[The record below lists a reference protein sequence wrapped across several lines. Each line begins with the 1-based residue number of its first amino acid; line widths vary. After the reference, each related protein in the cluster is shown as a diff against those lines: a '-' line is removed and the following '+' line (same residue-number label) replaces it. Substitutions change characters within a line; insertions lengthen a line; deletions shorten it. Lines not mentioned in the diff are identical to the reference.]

1 MTNDLLPT
9 LMKAAIPAAGI
20 ALMLFAA
27 HRNRLSLAGDVGFQ
41 APKVVTAILFLLLWV
56 MLIALE
62 EWLAGSIADTHPKS
76 WAGYSTGIVVLRILA
91 IGVLGPIAEE
101 IAFRGLLM
109 ALLRRTQLRI
119 YGAILISAA
128 LWSCMHFDYSP
139 ILLAII
145 FLDGIAL
152 GFARHITRSIYVPIA
167 MHIIGNCFSIYQSL
181 SY

>member
-1 MTNDLLPT
+1 MTEELLPT
-9 LMKAAIPAAGI
+9 LSKAALPAVGI

-27 HRNRLSLAGDVGFQ
+27 QRNRLSLADDLGFRS
-41 APKVVTAILFLLLWV
+41 PKLASSVLFLLLWLL
-56 MLIALE
+56 LIAVE
-62 EWLAGSIADTHPKS
+62 EWLTSSIAETKPKS
-76 WAGYSTGIVVLRILA
+76 WADYTALIVVIRILA

-109 ALLRRTQLRI
+109 TFLNRTRLGI
-119 YGAILISAA
+119 YGAIFISAA
-128 LWSCMHFDYSP
+128 LWSCVHFQYRP

-145 FLDGIAL
+145 FVDGIAL

>member
-1 MTNDLLPT
+1 M
-9 LMKAAIPAAGI
+9 
-20 ALMLFAA
+20 
-27 HRNRLSLAGDVGFQ
+27 
-41 APKVVTAILFLLLWV
+41 
-56 MLIALE
+56 
-62 EWLAGSIADTHPKS
+62 
-76 WAGYSTGIVVLRILA
+76 
-91 IGVLGPIAEE
+91 
-101 IAFRGLLM
+101 AF
-109 ALLRRTQLRI
+109 LRRTQLRI

-139 ILLAII
+139 ILLAIL